1 MSYNWTTG
9 LLGLAGA
16 YDQDQRY
23 ETLGENAVKMG
34 GDIAQ
39 QAMDNTAFQPF
50 TTTTFGGSTSVGADG
65 TTSYNMSPTMANQSA
80 VANQAA
86 TQFFNQ
92 AAGSYQD
99 RDQSA
104 YDRIRAMQEPGEQRA
119 GTDLESRLAAQGRL
133 GLASSEYGSS
143 PEMFAHQMAINEA
156 KNNAAYQAIGISQQ
170 AQAQDASIGTQM
182 QQNAW
187 LPTTML
193 GNMSN
198 LGLQG
203 AQLAQAGQI
212 AGNSLATQASLTG
225 MEGQINAEQI
235 RAQLMSGLFSSVGGQ
250 FQESGTDPLGGLID
264 ACRTET
270 GWW

>member
-1 MSYNWTTG
+1 MAYNWTTG
-9 LLGLAGA
+9 LLGGLGIADQYER
-16 YDQDQRY
+16 YDK
-23 ETLGENAVKMG
+23 LGENSAIRAG
-34 GDIAQ
+34 EIAD
-39 QAMDNTAFQPF
+39 QAMANTDFQPF
-50 TTTTFGGSTSVGADG
+50 TTTTFGGSTSVGEDG
-65 TTSYNMSPTMANQSA
+65 SASYNMSPTMANQSA

-104 YDRIRAMQEPGEQRA
+104 YDRIRAMQEPGEQRS
-119 GTDLESRLAAQGRL
+119 GLNLESRLAAQGRL

-143 PEMFAHQMAINEA
+143 PEMYAHQMAINEA

-203 AQLAQAGQI
+203 AQLNQAGQI

-225 MEGQINAEQI
+225 MENQTNMEQI
-235 RAQLMSGLFSSVGGQ
+235 RAQLMSGLFQSVGGQ
-250 FQESGTDPLGGLID
+250 FQESETDPLGGLIG
-264 ACRTET
+264 TFGEKT